1 MSSINELITKF
12 HNPSLV
18 KPDESPNGNRILM
31 IWNDG
36 EVTDTKGGH
45 AFLKR
50 SLFTQSYEGHYLSSI
65 ADANITMPCP
75 YSDTKSYAI
84 IETLSQAMEI
94 RNMMTR

>member
-12 HNPSLV
+12 HNPGLV

-45 AFLKR
+45 AFLNR
-50 SLFTQSYEGHYLSSI
+50 SLFTQSYQGHTLSSI
-65 ADANITMPCP
+65 SSVNIVMPCE
-75 YSDTKSYAI
+75 YGDTKSYAI
-84 IETLSQAMEI
+84 IETLAQAMEI
-94 RNMMTR
+94 RAMMTR